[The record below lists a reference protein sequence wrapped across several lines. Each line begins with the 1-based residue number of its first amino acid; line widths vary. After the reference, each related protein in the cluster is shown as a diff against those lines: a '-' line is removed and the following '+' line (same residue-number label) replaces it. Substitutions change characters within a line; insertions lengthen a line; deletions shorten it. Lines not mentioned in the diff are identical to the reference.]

1 MNLKK
6 YNIVYDNSILNWDE
20 GLPLGNGRLGALI
33 YGDGPLRIAID
44 RIDIWDNRAKSGLS
58 AKDYNYKN
66 LRRLVLSSEVKN
78 DDPYWQEC
86 QKIFKITL
94 NHKTPYPTKLTPGRM
109 ELDFGKKFAAK
120 STVSLQTAIA
130 NVELDGGETGSLE
143 AFVSATENVGV
154 VKARGN
160 FSLGFHIPG
169 YISGDENGEWGAIS
183 SVSGERESGN
193 CMEYPH
199 AEIVSEGE
207 FLFYEQTTH
216 TDYRYG
222 TVILRKKTED
232 GELLYFSV
240 ASSNDGENF
249 IEDAKAYLRRI
260 AEMGYEALKT
270 AHIAWWKRY
279 WQKSEITLGDP
290 LLEKVYYRSWY
301 LFASTS
307 RRGGF
312 PMPLQGV
319 WTADDDNIP
328 PWKGD
333 YHHDTNTQLSYQS
346 YLKANHMDE
355 GRVFVDY
362 IWNTR
367 EKYKKYAKGFFGVKG
382 YIIPATAT
390 VEGEPMGGSWIQYGL
405 SPTMTIWV
413 AQSFDEY
420 YLYTG
425 DESFLKN
432 RAYPFF
438 REVAKAFDGLL
449 EARED
454 GKLYLPLSSSPEI
467 YNDDRRAYLD
477 MSNFDLALIV
487 YLYRTLKG
495 YCDKLGLDAS
505 HYEEVLSR
513 LDDFALDGHT
523 LKLDRKQL
531 LPAAH
536 RHFSHT
542 MCLYPLH
549 LINYD
554 TEEHKKI
561 YNETLWHLELLGM
574 GKWVGFSYGM
584 CAALYAMA
592 ERGNSAYEKL
602 CQFARAFVAENGF
615 HLNGDYKN
623 YGYTT
628 FHYRPF
634 TLESSFGF
642 CDALH
647 EMLMQDHQGYL
658 HLFPALPVDWK
669 DREISFKKLRSVGGV
684 LVSAKAREN
693 KLTELCLESKGAQ
706 TLRLKNTFD
715 GEAVLLSQNGKTER
729 LSVLGKD
736 YIDLALPRG
745 VTKLT
750 LL

>member
-6 YNIVYDNSILNWDE
+6 YDIVYDESILNWDE

-44 RIDIWDNRAKSGLS
+44 RIDIWDNRAKPGLE
-58 AKDYNYKN
+58 AKDYNYQN
-66 LRRLVLSSEVKN
+66 LRRLVLASEVKN

-86 QKIFKITL
+86 QRIFKITP

-109 ELDFGKKFAAK
+109 ELDFGGKFVA
-120 STVSLQTAIA
+120 SSRVCLQTAIA
-130 NVELDGGETGSLE
+130 SVELDGGKTGTIE
-143 AFVSATENVGV
+143 AFVAATEPVGV
-154 VKARGN
+154 VKTTG
-160 FSLGFHIPG
+160 SYLPDLHIPG

-183 SVSGERESGN
+183 AVSGKRETDN
-193 CMEYPH
+193 CMGYPR
-199 AEIVSEGE
+199 AEIVREGA
-207 FLFYEQTTH
+207 FIFYEQKTH

-222 TVILRKKTED
+222 TVVLRQKTAD
-232 GELLYFSV
+232 GELLYFTV
-240 ASSNDGENF
+240 ASTDDGENF
-249 IEDAKAYLRRI
+249 IEDAKKFLVSMS
-260 AEMGYEALKT
+260 ENGYETLKKE
-270 AHIAWWKRY
+270 HIAWWKRY
-279 WQKSEITLGDP
+279 WQKSEVALGDARI
-290 LLEKVYYRSWY
+290 EKIYYRSWY

-307 RRGGF
+307 RKGGF
-312 PMPLQGV
+312 PMPLQGL

-333 YHHDTNTQLSYQS
+333 YHHDTNTQVSYQS

-367 EKYKKYAKGFFGVKG
+367 EKYKKYAKSFFGVKG

-425 DESFLKN
+425 DKSYLKN

-438 REVAKAFDGLL
+438 REVGRAFEGLL
-449 EARED
+449 EERGD
-454 GKLYLPLSSSPEI
+454 GKLYLPLTSSPEI
-467 YNDDRRAYLD
+467 FNDDRRAYLD
-477 MSNFDLALIV
+477 QSNFDQALLI
-487 YLYRTLKG
+487 YLYRTLKR
-495 YCDKLGLDAS
+495 YADELGLDAS
-505 HYEEVLSR
+505 HYEELLSR
-513 LDDFALDGHT
+513 LDGFAMDGHT
-523 LKLDRKQL
+523 LMLDKKQL

-554 TEEHKKI
+554 TEENKKI

-658 HLFPALPVDWK
+658 HLFPAVPVDWK
-669 DREISFKKLRSVGGV
+669 DNALSFKRLRTVGGI
-684 LVSAKAREN
+684 LVSAKAKKNRA
-693 KLTELCLESKGAQ
+693 TELALES
-706 TLRLKNTFD
+706 LRETDLSIKNTL
-715 GEAVLLSQNGKTER
+715 GESLILEQNGKRETLRVALGEVFTIR
-729 LSVLGKD
+729 LTKGKTKI
-736 YIDLALPRG
+736 YLA
-745 VTKLT
+745 
-750 LL
+750 

>member
-6 YNIVYDNSILNWDE
+6 YDIVYDESIRNWDE

-44 RIDIWDNRAKSGLS
+44 RIDIWDNRAKPGLE
-58 AKDYNYKN
+58 AKDYNYQN
-66 LRRLVLSSEVKN
+66 LRRLVLASEVKN

-94 NHKTPYPTKLTPGRM
+94 NNKTPYPTKLTPGRM
-109 ELDFGKKFAAK
+109 ELDFGGNFMAK
-120 STVSLQTAIA
+120 SAVSLQTAIA
-130 NVELDGGETGSLE
+130 NVELDGGKTGSLE
-143 AFVSATENVGV
+143 AFVCATENVGV
-154 VKARGN
+154 VKTAGN
-160 FSLGFHIPG
+160 YSLDFHIPN
-169 YISGDENGEWGAIS
+169 YISGDENGNWAGLS
-183 SVSGERESGN
+183 SVSEESETS
-193 CMEYPH
+193 CMQYPR
-199 AEIVSEGE
+199 AKIVSEGD
-207 FLFYEQTTH
+207 FLFYEQKTH

-222 TVILRKKTED
+222 TVILRQKTAD
-232 GELLYFSV
+232 GEILYFTV
-240 ASSNDGENF
+240 ASSNEGENF
-249 IEDAKAYLRRI
+249 IEDAKSHLRRM
-260 AEMGYEALKT
+260 ADMGYEALKS

-279 WQKSEITLGDP
+279 WQKSEISLGDP
-290 LLEKVYYRSWY
+290 LIEKIYYRSWY

-307 RRGGF
+307 RKGGF

-333 YHHDTNTQLSYQS
+333 YHHDTNTQVSYQS

-355 GRVFVDY
+355 GKVFVDY

-367 EKYKKYAKGFFGVKG
+367 EKYKKYAKNFFGVKG

-425 DESFLKN
+425 DKSYLKN

-438 REVAKAFDGLL
+438 REVGRAFEELL
-449 EARED
+449 EDRGD
-454 GKLYLPLSSSPEI
+454 GKLYLPLTSSPEI
-467 YNDDRRAYLD
+467 FNDDRRAYLD
-477 MSNFDLALIV
+477 QSNFDQALLI
-487 YLYRTLKG
+487 YLYRTLKR
-495 YCDKLGLDAS
+495 YADELGLDAS
-505 HYEEVLSR
+505 HYEEILSK
-513 LDDFALDGHT
+513 LDGFAVDGHT
-523 LKLDRKQL
+523 LMLDKKQL

-554 TEEHKKI
+554 TEENKKI
-561 YNETLWHLELLGM
+561 YEETIWHLELLGM

-584 CAALYAMA
+584 CAAIYAMA
-592 ERGNSAYEKL
+592 EKGNSAYEKL

-615 HLNGDYKN
+615 HLNGDYKR

-658 HLFPALPVDWK
+658 HLFPAVPVDWK
-669 DREISFKKLRSVGGV
+669 DHPISFKRLRTVGGT
-684 LVSAKAREN
+684 LVSARARKN
-693 KLTELCLESKGAQ
+693 RLTEVAFDSLKAGEIV
-706 TLRLKNTFD
+706 LKNTFD
-715 GEAVLLSQNGKTER
+715 GDTVILEQGGQKTTLAIADKDFITIPLIRGKT
-729 LSVLGKD
+729 
-736 YIDLALPRG
+736 
-745 VTKLT
+745 KLY
-750 LL
+750 LV

>member
-6 YNIVYDNSILNWDE
+6 YDIVYDESILNWDE
-20 GLPLGNGRLGALI
+20 GLPLGNGRLGALV
-33 YGDGPLRIAID
+33 YGDGPLRVAID
-44 RIDIWDNRAKSGLS
+44 RIDIWDNRRKPGLDE
-58 AKDYNYKN
+58 KDYNYQN
-66 LRRLVLSSEVKN
+66 LRRLVLASDVKN

-86 QKIFKITL
+86 QKKFKITL
-94 NHKTPYPTKLTPGRM
+94 NNKTPYPTKLTPGRM

-120 STVSLQTAIA
+120 SRVCLQTAIA
-130 NVELDGGETGSLE
+130 NVELDGGEKGIE

-154 VKARGN
+154 IKVFGG
-160 FSLGFHIPG
+160 FSLDFHIPG
-169 YISGDENGEWGAIS
+169 YISGDENGKWVGIS
-183 SVSGERESGN
+183 SVSDKEEGS
-193 CMEYPH
+193 CMAYPR
-199 AEIVSEGE
+199 ADIVNEGE
-207 FLFYEQTTH
+207 FLFYEQKTH

-222 TVILRKKTED
+222 TVILRRKTAD
-232 GELLYFSV
+232 GELVYFTV
-240 ASSNDGENF
+240 ASSDDSENF
-249 IEDAKAYLRRI
+249 IEDTKKYLVCM
-260 AEMGYEALKT
+260 ANKGYDALKKE
-270 AHIAWWKRY
+270 HIAWWKRY
-279 WQKSEITLGDP
+279 WQKSEISLGDA
-290 LLEKVYYRSWY
+290 LIEKVYYRSWY

-346 YLKANHMDE
+346 YLKANRMDE
-355 GRVFVDY
+355 GRCFVDY

-367 EKYKKYAKGFFGVKG
+367 ENYKDYAKRFFGVKG

-390 VEGEPMGGSWIQYGL
+390 VEGKEMGGSWIQYGL

-425 DESFLKN
+425 DETFLKK

-454 GKLYLPLSSSPEI
+454 GSLYLPLSSSPEI

-487 YLYRTLKG
+487 YLYRTLRG
-495 YCDKLGLDAS
+495 YAEKLGLDAS

-513 LDDFALDGHT
+513 LDDFAIDGHT

-536 RHFSHT
+536 RHLSHT

-554 TEEHKKI
+554 TEENKKI

-658 HLFPALPVDWK
+658 HLFPALPVDYEG
-669 DREISFKKLRSVGGV
+669 REISFKKLRTVGGV
-684 LVSAKAREN
+684 LASAKAKKN
-693 KLTELCLESKGAQ
+693 KATELVLEAP
-706 TLRLKNTFD
+706 REAEIRIKNTF
-715 GEAVLLSQNGKTER
+715 GETLTVEQNGKTQT
-729 LSVLGKD
+729 LKVALGE
-736 YIDLALPRG
+736 IFSLCLPKG
-745 VTKLT
+745 KTKIYRA
-750 LL
+750 

>member
-6 YNIVYDNSILNWDE
+6 YDIVYDESILNWDE

-44 RIDIWDNRAKSGLS
+44 RIDIWDNRAKPGLV

-86 QKIFKITL
+86 QNIFKIRL

-120 STVSLQTAIA
+120 SRVSLQTAIA
-130 NVELDGGETGSLE
+130 NIELDSGKTGHLE

-154 VKARGN
+154 VKVLGD
-160 FSLGFHIPG
+160 FSLDFHIPG
-169 YISGDENGEWGAIS
+169 YISGDENGEWVGLS
-183 SVSGERESGN
+183 SVSDKEEGS
-193 CMEYPH
+193 CMGYPR
-199 AEIVSEGE
+199 AAIVNEDE

-216 TDYRYG
+216 TDYKYG
-222 TVILRKKTED
+222 TVILRKKTEN
-232 GELLYFSV
+232 GELLYFTV
-240 ASSNDGENF
+240 ASSDDSKSF
-249 IEDAKAYLRRI
+249 IEDAKAHLKRM
-260 AEMGYEALKT
+260 ADMGYETLKK

-279 WQKSEITLGDP
+279 WQKSEVNLGDA
-290 LLEKVYYRSWY
+290 LIEKIYYRSWY

-307 RRGGF
+307 RKGGF

-333 YHHDTNTQLSYQS
+333 YHHDTNTQVSYQS

-355 GRVFVDY
+355 GRCFVDY

-367 EKYKKYAKGFFGVKG
+367 ENYKNYAKKFFGVKG
-382 YIIPATAT
+382 MIIPATAT
-390 VEGEPMGGSWIQYGL
+390 VKGEPMGGSWIHYGL

-438 REVAKAFDGLL
+438 REVARAFDGLL
-449 EARED
+449 EERED

-477 MSNFDLALIV
+477 MSNFDLSLIV
-487 YLYRTLKG
+487 YLYRTLEG
-495 YCDKLGLDAS
+495 YAKKLGLDAS
-505 HYEEVLSR
+505 HYTDVLSR
-513 LDDFALDGHT
+513 LDSFALDGHT

-531 LPAAH
+531 LPASH

-554 TEEHKKI
+554 TEENKKI
-561 YNETLWHLELLGM
+561 YNETLRHLELLGM

-634 TLESSFGF
+634 TLESSFGY

-658 HLFPALPVDWK
+658 HLFPALPMDYS
-669 DREISFKKLRSVGGV
+669 DREISFKRLRTVGGV
-684 LVSAKAREN
+684 LVSAKAKNN
-693 KLTELCLESKGAQ
+693 KATELTLESPKERDITVKNTLGETLTVEQNGNREQIKIALGECF
-706 TLRLKNTFD
+706 TLRLVK
-715 GEAVLLSQNGKTER
+715 GKT
-729 LSVLGKD
+729 KI
-736 YIDLALPRG
+736 YLA
-745 VTKLT
+745 
-750 LL
+750 